1 MSVAL
6 DVQIKQSH
14 TNTTTPFAKPP
25 KKDLSRRTPWDDADP
40 ERVRAGHK
48 HNLLELGSKEPL
60 DRR

>member
-40 ERVRAGHK
+40 ETKQNEEQA
-48 HNLLELGSKEPL
+48 L
-60 DRR
+60 DP